1 MADELNLKRIIELQQ
16 KTTPEEGDSFAVD
29 NPNSGTN
36 RITIENLLDPTFS
49 SNLKAAPAEET
60 KKKIDEVMDVFA
72 AGIDEAVDNW
82 LDQHPEA
89 TTTVEDGS
97 ITELKFTE
105 SLKLKTIKDYV
116 TPEMFGAVGDGV
128 TDDTDAIN
136 DALTE
141 VCTTHGTLVFIS
153 GKHYKVSDTLEIT
166 DFCNVIGTGA
176 YIEGTLNQECILDV
190 NVPRIKYDRTLHGN
204 NYYIEININGN
215 GALTGIRGTSIN
227 AYNVFNTSIRD
238 CNLCFDAVSPAELN
252 VENIYCIGY
261 GSDSVGIKIQGADA
275 RFSNIHMKDCNTAIL
290 IGASAFI
297 NGLYPWV
304 LNNVAESSVI
314 KNMPGK
320 TVNPVFLL
328 NAYADTYKYFFN
340 FNSTVTIYAVNI
352 RHFINGVD
360 VVNYVANYGNPTT
373 FYIDTADRL
382 RYSYFVNFVN
392 SRNVPSGETLDF
404 ILCNVAGARINLENY
419 ALNNYQDNTFNNF
432 ELSSFTTT
440 ITNARINRVHLQPA
454 SKTFTITF
462 DLYAADGFTSNAVLA
477 TLPIVSEK
485 EVRAVCATSSTDAI
499 TPTGTGVI
507 TCNSNKMAIAF
518 SGTVKRI
525 QGQISGKYVS

>member
-1 MADELNLKRIIELQQ
+1 MYNPKIWYDGDIVTSGGLNNIEQGIAQNAHDIEDLQGALG
-16 KTTPEEGDSFAVD
+16 GDLESYVND
-29 NPNSGTN
+29 
-36 RITIENLLDPTFS
+36 
-49 SNLKAAPAEET
+49 
-60 KKKIDEVMDVFA
+60 
-72 AGIDEAVDNW
+72 W
-82 LDQHPEA
+82 LDSHPEA
-89 TTTVEDGS
+89 TTTVQDGS
-97 ITELKFTE
+97 LTEVKFTNT
-105 SLKLKTIKDYV
+105 LKLKTIKDYV

-141 VCTTHGTLVFIS
+141 VCTTHGTLVFIN

-176 YIEGTLNQECILDV
+176 YIEGTSGQNCVLEV
-190 NVPRIKYDRTLHGN
+190 NVPKIKENRTLHGN
-204 NYYIEININGN
+204 NYYLEININGN

-275 RFSNIHMKDCNTAIL
+275 RFSNIHMKDCNTAVL
-290 IGASAFI
+290 VGASTFI

-314 KNMPGK
+314 KNISEK
-320 TVNPVFLL
+320 TAGPIFLV
-328 NAYADTYKYFFN
+328 NAYSDSYKYFFN
-340 FNSTVTIYAVNI
+340 FDNTVSIYATNI
-352 RHFINGVD
+352 RQFINAVD
-360 VVNYVANYGNPTT
+360 IVDYETVYGTPVT
-373 FYIDTADRL
+373 FKIDTADRL

-392 SRNVPSGETLDF
+392 SYNAPSGQTVEF
-404 ILCNVAGARINLENY
+404 ILCNVTGARINLINY

-432 ELSSFTTT
+432 ELSNFSTT

-477 TLPIVSEK
+477 TLPIVAEK
-485 EVRAVCATSSTDAI
+485 EVRAVCAISTGDALV
-499 TPTGTGVI
+499 PTGIGVV
-507 TCNSNKMAIAF
+507 TCNSNKIVVAF